1 MLNEGQNILI
11 RTCVL
16 ALPAYEQSG
25 REVVSIVHTSHSYL
39 TNNMVAEN
47 KKGFR
52 ILVIVPIARSL
63 K

>member
-39 TNNMVAEN
+39 TNSMVAKN